1 MLYKVIL
8 QKQVK
13 YYDSS
18 LIALILSLIT
28 IPSLWYISDGN
39 LSWVLS
45 CTILW
50 ALGVFIIFQPMIR
63 YIFPY
68 MLTQIGTLSLSF
80 ILAIISILLNVTMIF
95 ILLPQEDVEIVINS
109 AIFSTSISNIFI
121 FMWFYILIAG
131 TLLLNLDFHIRELYS
146 KPKQLIYT
154 LTNNP
159 IISNSFIEIILIF
172 ILPIALLFWTDITY
186 SFRVLLGIL
195 SIGVG
200 LTLFIHKLIIN
211 NFQNRLST
219 IAITSF
225 VVLIINAIVVESIGI
240 DRIPDTNIKARISG
254 EQILLDLQAQN
265 IKYPSFQLSN
275 NKKNGTTTIYKIL
288 ASIPQIGLHIG
299 HRVGTIPNQNI
310 TIEATKTQY
319 TISDQYNNKR
329 LISLDKE

>member
-1 MLYKVIL
+1 MFYQEIL
-8 QKQVK
+8 KKPVK

-28 IPSLWYISDGN
+28 IPSFWYISSGN

-50 ALGVFIIFQPMIR
+50 AVGVFTIFQPMVR

-68 MLTQIGTLSLSF
+68 LLTQIGTVSLTF
-80 ILAIISILLNVTMIF
+80 ILAIVSIFLNTTMIL
-95 ILLPQEDVEIVINS
+95 ILLPQEDVEILLNTT
-109 AIFSTSISNIFI
+109 IFSSSISNIFI

-131 TLLLNLDFHIRELYS
+131 TLLSNLDFHIKELYA

-159 IISNSFIEIILIF
+159 IISDSFIEMILIF
-172 ILPIALLFWTDITY
+172 ISPIALLFWSDITY

-195 SIGVG
+195 SIGIG
-200 LTLFIHKLIIN
+200 LTLFIYKIIIN
-211 NFQNRLST
+211 NTQNKIYS
-219 IAITSF
+219 IATTSSI
-225 VVLIINAIVVESIGI
+225 VLIVNAIIIGSIGI

-254 EQILLDLQAQN
+254 DQVLLDLEAKN

-275 NKKNGTTTIYKIL
+275 NRGNGTTTIYQVL

-299 HRVGTIPNQNI
+299 HRVGTIHNQDI
-310 TIEATKTQY
+310 TIEAKKSQY

-329 LISLDKE
+329 LISLDR

>member
-1 MLYKVIL
+1 MFYKAIV
-8 QKQVK
+8 KKPVK

-28 IPSLWYISDGN
+28 IPSFWYISYGN

-50 ALGVFIIFQPMIR
+50 ALGVFVIFQPMVR

-68 MLTQIGTLSLSF
+68 MLTQIGTLSLTF
-80 ILAIISILLNVTMIF
+80 ILAITSILLNATMIF
-95 ILLPQEDVEIVINS
+95 ILLPQEDVEIVMNNI
-109 AIFSTSISNIFI
+109 IFSTSISNIFI
-121 FMWFYILIAG
+121 FLWFYILIAE
-131 TLLLNLDFHIRELYS
+131 TLLSNLDFHIRELYS

-159 IISNSFIEIILIF
+159 ILSNSFIEIILIF
-172 ILPIALLFWTDITY
+172 ILPIAFLFWIDITY

-195 SIGVG
+195 SIGMG
-200 LTLFIHKLIIN
+200 LILFMHKLIIN
-211 NFQNRLST
+211 NIKNRLSSLT
-219 IAITSF
+219 ITSF
-225 VVLIINAIVVESIGI
+225 TVLVINAIIIGSIGV
-240 DRIPDTNIKARISG
+240 DRIPDANIKARISG
-254 EQILLDLQAQN
+254 NQVLLDLEAKN

-275 NKKNGTTTIYKIL
+275 NRENGTTTIYQIL

-299 HRVGTIPNQNI
+299 HRVGTIPNQDI
-310 TIEATKTQY
+310 TIKATKTQY

-329 LISLDKE
+329 LISLDR